1 MAQSAVKT
9 ARSTVKCTEVSMCHS
24 DALLDHV
31 PGIRLELHF
40 ELPTLRRVALIGLLD
55 PSDVL
60 RVIGDK
66 LLERR
71 DLDPG
76 LRCCR
81 FVSRQDDFVQPCV
94 KLRRGGEELKSAREG
109 LWGKSRRVCDNVDQ
123 AIQRR
128 STCVASQPN
137 KHSGM
142 ARYKRTRV
150 ARYVRIEV
158 EWMRLVDNN
167 GP

>member
-1 MAQSAVKT
+1 MAQSAVET

-31 PGIRLELHF
+31 PGIRLKLHF
-40 ELPTLRRVALIGLLD
+40 ELPTLRRVALIDFLD

-60 RVIGDK
+60 RVIRDK

-81 FVSRQDDFVQPCV
+81 FVSR
-94 KLRRGGEELKSAREG
+94 
-109 LWGKSRRVCDNVDQ
+109 
-123 AIQRR
+123 
-128 STCVASQPN
+128 
-137 KHSGM
+137 
-142 ARYKRTRV
+142 
-150 ARYVRIEV
+150 
-158 EWMRLVDNN
+158 
-167 GP
+167 